1 MRPMPDTNVENIIAT
16 VEKIIS
22 DVITVRKRLLLF
34 YVRLPAYVCV

>member
-22 DVITVRKRLLLF
+22 DVITVRKGPSL